1 MAITAAGTI
10 PLLQGRSV
18 FDMVFIG
25 LGTIKML
32 ESLIESHML
41 IT

>member
-1 MAITAAGTI
+1 MAMTAVVTI

-25 LGTIKML
+25 LGTIEML
-32 ESLIESHML
+32 VGLIESHML
-41 IT
+41 IA